1 MPVTAPADRRFLRA
15 QVKPGARQTPWRTRL
30 RIAWGVVLASVVL
43 VGLVA
48 VARVALTSPTF
59 RVSAIDVVGNRR
71 LSRGEVLTLVDGLRG
86 QSILTVNLDEWRE
99 KVRACPWV
107 SDVVM
112 RRTLPSTVEVVIVER
127 HALAIGRIGGELLLV
142 DDHGGVIDEYGPRYA
157 DLDLPILDG
166 IGGRSGRDDAAMNEQ
181 RAQLAS
187 RLFEDIKRK
196 PELARR
202 ISQVDVS
209 DPKNAVVIVDKDTA
223 RIRLGEEQF
232 VERLQSYVDLAP
244 SLRDHVP
251 AIDYVDLR
259 YGERVF
265 VGAQAMA
272 GGVAAVGGKKVVTT
286 NQ

>member
-1 MPVTAPADRRFLRA
+1 VPVTAPADRRFLRA
-15 QVKPGARQTPWRTRL
+15 QVKPGARHTPWRTWL
-30 RIAWGVVLASVVL
+30 RIAWGVVLAFAAL
-43 VGLVA
+43 VGLIVSTRA
-48 VARVALTSPTF
+48 VLRSETF

-71 LSRGEVLTLVDGLRG
+71 LSKGEILTLVDGLRG
-86 QSILTVNLDEWRE
+86 QSILTANLDEWRE
-99 KVRACPWV
+99 RVRACSWV

-112 RRTLPSTVEVVIVER
+112 RRSLPSTVEVFIVER
-127 HALAIGRIGGELLLV
+127 HALAIGRIGEDLMLV
-142 DDHGGVIDEYGPRYA
+142 DEHGGVIDEYGPRYA

-166 IGGRSGRDDAAMNEQ
+166 IGGRGGHDDAAMNEQ

-187 RLFEDIKRK
+187 RLLEDIRRK

-251 AIDYVDLR
+251 VIDYVDLR

-265 VGAQAMA
+265 VGAQAMV
-272 GGVAAVGGKKVVTT
+272 GGAAVAGGKKSATT